1 MTLMRDIEA
10 GAETVGAGTANTREW
25 VVEAVREGYL
35 LHYGETRAFGE
46 ADEDLSL
53 LAGDAMYAV
62 GLARLAEDGDLEAV
76 AVLADLISACAQAE
90 SEGRDTAALWSEAAE
105 RLARPNQT

>member
-10 GAETVGAGTANTREW
+10 GAETVGAGAASTREW

-35 LHYGETRAFGE
+35 LHYGEPRAHAGM
-46 ADEDLSL
+46 DEDLRL
-53 LAGDAMYAV
+53 LAGDAMYAI
-62 GLARLAEDGDLEAV
+62 GLERLAAEGDLEAG
-76 AVLADLISACAQAE
+76 AELADLISACAQAE
-90 SEGRDTAALWSEAAE
+90 SEGRDTAGLWSDAAA